1 MEVTV
6 MTIIWAVVF
15 ASAIFIEA
23 ETAEMTAIWFMPGA
37 LIALALS
44 LFNVDIWI
52 QCLVFILLSA
62 ILLVLAKT
70 VFKKQLAGRV
80 VQAKTDTDL
89 LIGEKA
95 KVIEDIVNDENR
107 GVVKLGGQLWSAR
120 MEDGEPMASEGEFV
134 TVVRISGV
142 KLICRK

>member
-62 ILLVLAKT
+62 ILYKPFFKRFYDVVLSG
-70 VFKKQLAGRV
+70 LAIIV
-80 VQAKTDTDL
+80 LSPIL
-89 LIGEKA
+89 LI
-95 KVIEDIVNDENR
+95 
-107 GVVKLGGQLWSAR
+107 
-120 MEDGEPMASEGEFV
+120 
-134 TVVRISGV
+134 
-142 KLICRK
+142 LIIPITKQQIQKK

>member
-1 MEVTV
+1 

>member
-6 MTIIWAVVF
+6 MTVVWAVVF
-15 ASAIFIEA
+15 VGAIFIEA
-23 ETAEMTAIWFMPGA
+23 ETAEMAAIWFMPGA
-37 LIALALS
+37 IAALVMS
-44 LFNVDIWI
+44 LFNVEIWI
-52 QCLVFILLSA
+52 QCLVFVVLSA

-70 VFKKQLAGRV
+70 VFKKKFSGKIGGE
-80 VQAKTDTDL
+80 KTDTDL

-95 KVIEDIVNDENR
+95 KVVEDIVIGEEK
-107 GVVKLGGQLWSAR
+107 GAVKLGGQIWSAR
-120 MEDGEPMASEGEFV
+120 MEDGQSDAAEGEFV